1 MEKVAK
7 LTPAVLKKIIE
18 EERARLKVQQQKV
31 KEAKRQERIDEIRKE
46 LKVLLQLLRERK
58 VLTERIKAIQTR
70 ANSIRKN
77 LKEA

>member
-18 EERARLKVQQQKV
+18 EERTRLKAQQQKV